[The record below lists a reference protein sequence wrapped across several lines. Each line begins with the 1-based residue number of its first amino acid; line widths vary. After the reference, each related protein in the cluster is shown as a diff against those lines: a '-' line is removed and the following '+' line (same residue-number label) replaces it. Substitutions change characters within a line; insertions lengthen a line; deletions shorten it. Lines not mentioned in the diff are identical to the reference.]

1 MRGLAGTLI
10 IMVAVFAVFA
20 LFGRAF
26 GFELALWPSLLISI
40 VLTVVL
46 NLVLGGF
53 RRRSHW

>member
-20 LFGRAF
+20 LLGRAF
-26 GFELALWPSLLISI
+26 GFELALLPSLLISI

>member
-1 MRGLAGTLI
+1 
-10 IMVAVFAVFA
+10 MVAVFAVFA
-20 LFGRAF
+20 LLGRAF